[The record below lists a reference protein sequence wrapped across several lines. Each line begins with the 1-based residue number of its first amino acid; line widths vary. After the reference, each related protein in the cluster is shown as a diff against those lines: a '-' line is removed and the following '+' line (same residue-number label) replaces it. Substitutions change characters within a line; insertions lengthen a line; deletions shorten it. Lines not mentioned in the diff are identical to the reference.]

1 MKKYANTHIK
11 ELIKK
16 FPRVEDVLDEFK
28 LPCKNCGDNNCLL
41 KDIAET
47 ENFSLKAEMNFITKM
62 SEAVSGKKN

>member
-1 MKKYANTHIK
+1 MKKYENMRIK

-16 FPRVEDVLDEFK
+16 HPKVEDVLEELH

-47 ENFSLKAEMNFITKM
+47 ENFTLKDEIKFITKM
-62 SEAVSGKKN
+62 TEALNDKKN

>member
-11 ELIKK
+11 ELIQK

-47 ENFSLKAEMNFITKM
+47 ENFSETGPPPGSCPAMLY
-62 SEAVSGKKN
+62 G